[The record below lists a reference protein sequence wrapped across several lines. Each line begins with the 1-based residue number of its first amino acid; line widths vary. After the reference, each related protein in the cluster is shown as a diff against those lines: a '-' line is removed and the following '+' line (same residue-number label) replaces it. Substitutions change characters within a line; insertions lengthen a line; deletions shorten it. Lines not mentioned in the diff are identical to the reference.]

1 MSGPISVVLAASS
14 GSSQA
19 FYAIGLMAL
28 GGLLIGG
35 GLAAK
40 QNERLPLAIILGLL
54 GAVAAAGG
62 ILWQFKG

>member
-1 MSGPISVVLAASS
+1 MSGPISMVLAATSAA
-14 GSSQA
+14 SQT

-40 QNERLPLAIILGLL
+40 QNERIPLAIILGLL

-62 ILWQFKG
+62 VLWQFKG